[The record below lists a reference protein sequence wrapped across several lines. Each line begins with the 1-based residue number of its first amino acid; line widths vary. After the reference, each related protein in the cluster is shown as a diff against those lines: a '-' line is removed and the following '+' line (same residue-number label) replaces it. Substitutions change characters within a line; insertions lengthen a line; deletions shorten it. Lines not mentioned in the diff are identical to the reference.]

1 MRQKFVRLLRTGSF
15 RLVATYIGVF
25 TLSVLIL
32 GSVIYVIIGSQ
43 IGAEFDE
50 RVRDET
56 ARLVSLYDV
65 NGMDALAETIRVR
78 DAGSLDYR
86 LEDAG
91 GRPLAGTLPL
101 PPIGAERRRDGW
113 IDIAEPEHEAGS
125 ERERALVTI
134 LGNGAILAVGQDLY
148 GLDGARR
155 AVLVAFAWAL
165 GATLVLGLGGGIIV
179 SAGFLGRIDAM
190 SRVARDIMAGN
201 LSRRIP
207 EPAAHGELDELA
219 RTLNRMLDRIETLV
233 GMNLHIGHNIAHD
246 LRKPLA
252 RVLRRLETGRAAG
265 LFAGEAEVAV
275 AAVRDDVLQL
285 LETFNAL
292 LRIAEIETGA
302 RRARFKPLDL
312 ARIADEVAGAFQPS
326 AEDAGHEL
334 RTELADPLPMAGD
347 AELLTQMVANL
358 VENAIRH
365 TPAGT
370 TILVASVSDGRGR
383 ALVVSDTG
391 PGVPE
396 EARSRLFERF
406 YRADAAR
413 TGEGNGLGLSLV
425 AAIADL
431 HDMRIEITDN
441 APGLSLRL
449 DIRP

>member
-1 MRQKFVRLLRTGSF
+1 MRQKFVRLVRTGSF

-32 GSVIYVIIGSQ
+32 GSVIYVLIGSQ

-50 RVRDET
+50 RVRAET
-56 ARLVSLYDV
+56 DRLVGLYDMR
-65 NGMDALAETIRVR
+65 GMQALVQAISDRG
-78 DAGSLDYR
+78 AGSLDYR

-91 GRPLAGTLPL
+91 GRALAGTLPL
-101 PPIGAERRRDGW
+101 RPALADRRDGW

-134 LGNGAILAVGQDLY
+134 LGNGAILTVGQDLY

-155 AVLVAFAWAL
+155 AVLIAFAWAL
-165 GATLVLGLGGGIIV
+165 GATLVLGLGGGMLV

-190 SRVARDIMAGN
+190 SRVAQDIMAGN
-201 LSRRIP
+201 LSQRIP
-207 EPAAHGELDELA
+207 EPVADGELDQLA

-233 GMNLHIGHNIAHD
+233 EMNRHIGHNIAHD

-252 RVLRRLETGRAAG
+252 RILRRLETARSAG
-265 LFAGEAEVAV
+265 LFVGDADAAV
-275 AAVRDDVLQL
+275 EAVRDDVLQL
-285 LETFNAL
+285 IDTFNAL
-292 LRIAEIETGA
+292 LRIAQIETGA

-312 ARIADEVAGAFQPS
+312 AAIADDVAGAFQPS
-326 AEDAGHEL
+326 AEDAGQQL
-334 RTELADPLPMAGD
+334 QTDVAQPLPMTGD

-370 TILVASVSDGRGR
+370 TIVVASVADARGR
-383 ALVVSDTG
+383 ALIVADTG
-391 PGVPE
+391 PGVPA

-406 YRADAAR
+406 YRVDTAR
-413 TGEGNGLGLSLV
+413 TREGNGLGLSLV

-431 HDMRIEITDN
+431 HELTIEIADN

-449 DIRP
+449 NIRP